1 MSSDQGVSMLRI
13 LLQKQVDVVAAGGD
27 PLGVAFDEAGA
38 YVRFD
43 AGQYL
48 DEPA

>member
-1 MSSDQGVSMLRI
+1 MLRV
-13 LLQKQVDVVAAGGD
+13 LLQKQVDIVASGGD

-38 YVRFD
+38 YVKFD

-48 DEPA
+48 D

>member
-13 LLQKQVDVVAAGGD
+13 LFQKQLDIVAAGGD
-27 PLGVAFDEAGA
+27 PVGVAFDEEDA
-38 YVRFD
+38 YVKFD

-48 DEPA
+48 E